1 MSVISFGMPNSFYLS
16 YTNFSPFDARKTG
29 YSAYS
34 LMWSVVEVNMTIAC
48 ACVPSIKPLASRMG
62 LIGRTKK
69 ERSSGFGGSDEK
81 PSLQKG
87 DRNEGTGSSSGSEIT
102 DEMMKILTG
111 GSGSRPS
118 PLKEVNKYPA
128 DIEAEYPRDIKLL
141 NYLNLRPR
149 RMVRL
154 NSKES
159 IPANV
164 LVIILFFLWGFA
176 YGFLNVLNENVALSL
191 YGPWRTR
198 ALSGAYF
205 LGYLLVPST
214 AGRYILR
221 RFGFTAGFTSGLY
234 VFAFGTLLI
243 WPASALL
250 SFSVTMVANAVIGSG
265 LGIIETT
272 ANLFNAMCGP
282 MEYAEA
288 RLCASQGF
296 QGIGALFS
304 RLLGGYVVVAQVN
317 KPQDIVNLQWAY
329 LAICFYD
336 VFVAVAFYYLPVP
349 EAPDDDMRQLGER
362 RSEENN
368 APVLGM
374 PVFLVTLTLGV
385 WSQFFYIGAQET
397 FVAGFHDFRLAVLPT

>member
-1 MSVISFGMPNSFYLS
+1 MRG
-16 YTNFSPFDARKTG
+16 TG

-34 LMWSVVEVNMTIAC
+34 LMWSVVEVNMTISC
-48 ACVPSIKPLASRMG
+48 ACVPSLKPLASRMG
-62 LIGRTKK
+62 LIGNTEEGRSFGSGRSGEKFSSQKRDGNERTQAS
-69 ERSSGFGGSDEK
+69 E
-81 PSLQKG
+81 
-87 DRNEGTGSSSGSEIT
+87 GSET
-102 DEMMKILTG
+102 TGKMMKMLTG

-164 LVIILFFLWGFA
+164 LVTILFFLWGFA
-176 YGFLNVLNENVALSL
+176 YGFLNVLNENVSLSL

-234 VFAFGTLLI
+234 VFALGTLLI
-243 WPASALL
+243 WPAAVLL
-250 SFSVTMVANAVIGSG
+250 SFAVTMVANSVIGSG
-265 LGIIETT
+265 IGIIEAT
-272 ANLFNAMCGP
+272 ANLFIAMCGP

-288 RLCASQGF
+288 RLCASQSF
-296 QGIGALFS
+296 QGIGTLFS
-304 RLLGGYVVVAQVN
+304 RLLAGYVVAPQVN

-349 EAPDDDMRQLGER
+349 EAPDDDMRRLGER

-368 APVLGM
+368 APLLGM
-374 PVFLVTLTLGV
+374 PVFLVTLILGV
-385 WSQFFYIGAQET
+385 WSQFCYIGAQET
-397 FVAGFHDFRLAVLPT
+397 FVDGFHNFRRAVLPT